1 MFQNIFTEFG
11 SNFKLQYAH
20 VTIETM
26 IFTATSFT
34 PYVYYQKKT
43 LHITVNDITE
53 YAVRTPL

>member
-34 PYVYYQKKT
+34 PYVYY
-43 LHITVNDITE
+43 
-53 YAVRTPL
+53 